1 MNFVIDK
8 NTKIVLWINQDPKPL
23 SGKSAWSE
31 FNPNSHSIV
40 FSPDYHPSP
49 GEVYAAQISNGI
61 TSEFIPKTVWNIE
74 TRQPRTI
81 SSWNEPP
88 QSSKETDVPPLTEDF
103 QTFNGTAWIVDSFA
117 KTEFLKSFAD
127 SFLKSQQ
134 NVYVGQ
140 VQLSGVTYKSSLDV
154 LTKLQMIS
162 GPLIR
167 GDVKAAAINAATGG
181 GISNIDGTQMT
192 PITSDLLTALC
203 NAIETNLLLAG
214 ASMEAKNRSI
224 FKAIDAGSINSIEQI
239 QASWKATP

>member
-8 NTKIVLWINQDPKPL
+8 NTKIVLWINQDPEPL

-31 FNPNSHSIV
+31 FNPNFHSIV
-40 FSPDYHPSP
+40 FSPDYHPIP
-49 GEVYAAQISNGI
+49 GDVYAAQISNGI
-61 TSEFIPKTVWNIE
+61 TPEFIPKTVWNTV

-81 SSWNEPP
+81 SSWNETP
-88 QSSKETDVPPLTEDF
+88 QTSIETDLPPLNEDF
-103 QTFNGTAWIVDSFA
+103 QMYNGTTWVVDSVA

-140 VQLSGVTYKSSLDV
+140 VQLNGVIYKSSLDI

-162 GPLIR
+162 GPLNR
-167 GDVKAAAINAATGG
+167 GDVTAAAINAATGG
-181 GISNIDGTQMT
+181 GISNFDGTQMI

-203 NAIETNLLLAG
+203 NAIETDLLLAG

-224 FKAIDAGSINSIEQI
+224 FKAIDAGSIKTIEQI